1 MRSKYLQS
9 ALNLGLYVL
18 LFILCTFGLIRTDSL
33 NKVSMITLCILFI
46 ISFIIF
52 TKLYLSRKEILYNIN
67 SFIVFL
73 LNIILLY
80 GIINMSLNY
89 NFLSP
94 SYKIES
100 YNIYVLNNTTY
111 KDKKELSGKTIG
123 ILNMNEKNTRD
134 SLNRYIKTSYKT
146 YNDIDELT
154 ESLTNGTIQGVLL
167 SEDKYQELKKENNL
181 VLNNRLKA
189 IDKVKVKE
197 KIK

>member
-94 SYKIES
+94 SYKIEN

-134 SLNRYIKTSYKT
+134 SLDRYIKISYKT

>member
-134 SLNRYIKTSYKT
+134 SLNRYIKISYKT

>member
-134 SLNRYIKTSYKT
+134 SLNRYIKISYKT
-146 YNDIDELT
+146 YNNIDELT

-181 VLNNRLKA
+181 VLNNRLKT

>member
-1 MRSKYLQS
+1 MFKDKKSK
-9 ALNLGLYVL
+9 
-18 LFILCTFGLIRTDSL
+18 
-33 NKVSMITLCILFI
+33 FI
-46 ISFIIF
+46 IYTIFIIF

-111 KDKKELSGKTIG
+111 KDKKELSNKTIG
-123 ILNMNEKNTRD
+123 ILNTNEKNTRD
-134 SLNRYIKTSYKT
+134 SLNRYIKISYKT

>member
-111 KDKKELSGKTIG
+111 KDKKELSNKTIG

-134 SLNRYIKTSYKT
+134 SLNRYIKISYKT

>member
-94 SYKIES
+94 SYKIET

-111 KDKKELSGKTIG
+111 KDKKELSNKTIG

-134 SLNRYIKTSYKT
+134 SLDRYIKISYKT

>member
-111 KDKKELSGKTIG
+111 KDKKELSNKTIG

-134 SLNRYIKTSYKT
+134 SLNRYIKISYKT

-154 ESLTNGTIQGVLL
+154 ESLTNGTIQGILL

>member
-111 KDKKELSGKTIG
+111 KDKKELSNKTIG

-134 SLNRYIKTSYKT
+134 SLNRYIKISYKT
-146 YNDIDELT
+146 YNNIDELT

>member
-123 ILNMNEKNTRD
+123 ILNINEKNTRD
-134 SLNRYIKTSYKT
+134 SLNRYIKISYKT